1 MKLRSFLMAAGLAGS
16 VGAIAV
22 LASAV
27 AEAGKPPVEDAA
39 PNRAMML
46 LQRFDTNADGIISAD
61 EIKAAQADRLKAMD
75 ANGDGKVSADELI
88 AWQQQRR
95 AEFMLKRMDRNHDGV
110 VDAADFQI
118 AGSREA
124 TMLLA
129 RFDTNGDGQLS
140 GDELAAANRE
150 PMRGLMGG
158 LRGPGMMH
166 HGPAGM
172 MMGPGPMADPAT
184 PDAPPEGDGAGPAP

>member
-1 MKLRSFLMAAGLAGS
+1 MKFRSFLMVAGLAGS
-16 VGAIAV
+16 VGTIAV

-27 AEAGKPPVEDAA
+27 AEAARPAPGEG
-39 PNRAMML
+39 PNRAMMM

-61 EIKAAQADRLKAMD
+61 EIKAAQAQRFKDMD

-88 AWQQQRR
+88 AWQQKRR

-150 PMRGLMGG
+150 PV
-158 LRGPGMMH
+158 RGPMGFGGPGGAMMH

-172 MMGPGPMADPAT
+172 MVPPGAAAPDAGADLTPEEDPAGS
-184 PDAPPEGDGAGPAP
+184 AP

>member
-1 MKLRSFLMAAGLAGS
+1 MKLRSFLMVAGLAGS
-16 VGAIAV
+16 VGTIAV

-27 AEAGKPPVEDAA
+27 AEAAKPPVGGEA

-46 LQRFDTNADGIISAD
+46 LQRFDTNADGIISAE

-140 GDELAAANRE
+140 GDELAAVNRE
-150 PMRGLMGG
+150 PMRHMGG
-158 LRGPGMMH
+158 FGGPGMMH

-172 MMGPGPMADPAT
+172 MAAPGPMIDPAA
-184 PDAPPEGDGAGPAP
+184 PDAAPEGDDAGSAP

>member
-16 VGAIAV
+16 VGTIAV

-27 AEAGKPPVEDAA
+27 AEAAKPPVAGEG

-46 LQRFDTNADGIISAD
+46 LQRFDTNADGIISAE

-88 AWQQQRR
+88 AWQQKQR

-129 RFDTNGDGQLS
+129 RFDTNGDGQLG

-150 PMRGLMGG
+150 PMRGHMGG
-158 LRGPGMMH
+158 FGGPGMMH

-172 MMGPGPMADPAT
+172 MMAPGPVMDPAT
-184 PDAPPEGDGAGPAP
+184 PDAAPEGDDAGSAP